1 MRAALQAIKMQ
12 EIRTKLLAWHDQHQR
27 DLPWRRT
34 RDPYRI
40 LVSEIMLQQT
50 RVAAVIPYY
59 QRFLTRFPTPA
70 ALAGARETT
79 VLRAWAGLGY
89 YSRARNLQAAARQIA
104 KHGFP
109 ASYKDALALPGI
121 GPYTAAAVM
130 SIAFGQVHAAVDGN
144 VRRVL
149 SRLLA
154 SHTAGQSE
162 AQVEAEALLDRRRPG
177 DFNQAMMELG
187 ATICLPR
194 TPNCEACPVSRH
206 CKARRLDQV
215 ARFPARKIKRE
226 TEDVRIT
233 WAYVERDVERNR
245 AILLQPPKPDGL
257 WNNFWTLPDILL
269 RDAKLIARVRHTV
282 TFRKIEIEVYS
293 GRPARIP
300 KGLVFVSVK
309 KLRQLPLAT
318 PVRKALAMM
327 LNPVKIRSKSGAGPD

>member
-1 MRAALQAIKMQ
+1 MRAAMQEIKMQ
-12 EIRTKLLAWHDQHQR
+12 EIRKRLLAWHDEHQR

-34 RDPYRI
+34 RDPYHI

-50 RVAAVIPYY
+50 RVASVIPYY

-70 ALAGARETT
+70 ALARARETT

-89 YSRARNLQAAARQIA
+89 YSRARNLQAAAKQIA

-109 ASYKDALALPGI
+109 ASYNDALALPGI

-130 SIAFGQVHAAVDGN
+130 SIAFGQPHAAVDGN

-154 SHTAGQSE
+154 SHTAAQPE
-162 AQVEAEALLDRRRPG
+162 ADSLLDRERPG

-187 ATICLPR
+187 ATVCLPR

-226 TEDVRIT
+226 TEDVRLT

-269 RDAKLIARVRHTV
+269 RDARLVATVRHTV

-300 KGLVFVSVK
+300 NGLVFVSVK
-309 KLRQLPLAT
+309 KLHRLPLAT
-318 PVRKALAMM
+318 PVRKALAMKFG
-327 LNPVKIRSKSGAGPD
+327 PVKVQSRSSPPLDL

>member
-1 MRAALQAIKMQ
+1 MRSGLQEIAMQ
-12 EIRTKLLAWHDQHQR
+12 EIRKKLLGWHDKHQR

-34 RDPYRI
+34 RDPYHI

-59 QRFLTRFPTPA
+59 QRFLKRFPTPA
-70 ALAGARETT
+70 ALARARETT

-89 YSRARNLQAAARQIA
+89 YSRARNLQAAAKQIA

-130 SIAFGQVHAAVDGN
+130 SIAAGLPHAAVDGN

-154 SHTAGQSE
+154 SHTAAQPE
-162 AQVEAEALLDRRRPG
+162 ADVLLDQARPG

-187 ATICLPR
+187 ATVCLPR
-194 TPNCEACPVSRH
+194 TPNCEACPVVRH
-206 CKARRLDQV
+206 CEARRLGQV

-233 WAYVERDVERNR
+233 WAYVERGVERGVERNR

-293 GRPARIP
+293 GRLTRIP
-300 KGLVFVSVK
+300 SGLVFVSLK

-318 PVRKALAMM
+318 PVRKALALM
-327 LNPVKIRSKSGAGPD
+327 LNPVVIRSRSGAKPD